1 MFGTNSA
8 IKAFLFN
15 RSSFFDLCFVSAVQ
29 VVALITFSIKHCC
42 IVGQKEFSRKTE
54 DRKLQSFSWN
64 EFTSD
69 NSCFESEQFFYSTLF
84 GRFLGHL
91 LSRKMNQN
99 IMAKVQK

>member
-29 VVALITFSIKHCC
+29 GVALITFSIKHCC
-42 IVGQKEFSRKTE
+42 IVF
-54 DRKLQSFSWN
+54 F
-64 EFTSD
+64 FSD

-84 GRFLGHL
+84 GCFLGHL